1 MLGALAEPPPLGVGR
16 LGLDPAEPPFFNA
29 DKPLAV
35 AAIDEAIPIPAVA
48 VFIPT
53 QG

>member
-16 LGLDPAEPPFFNA
+16 LGLVPALPPFFNPA
-29 DKPLAV
+29 RPLAV
-35 AAIDEAIPIPAVA
+35 AAIDEAIPTPAAIVLIA
-48 VFIPT
+48 T